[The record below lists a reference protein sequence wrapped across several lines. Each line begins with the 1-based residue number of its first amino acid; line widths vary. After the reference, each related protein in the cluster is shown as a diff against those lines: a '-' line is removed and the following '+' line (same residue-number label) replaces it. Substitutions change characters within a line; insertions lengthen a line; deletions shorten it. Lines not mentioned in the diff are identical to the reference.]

1 MIGLV
6 LTAGAVALAL
16 IFLGV
21 FAPVDVVRV
30 YLLGLVGLAGAVA
43 AARTLSRFG
52 RLERR
57 WRPVAKEAV
66 TPAFFERAER
76 RIELANA
83 SGIYFE
89 QLRPRLRE
97 IAEQRLATHG
107 VRLRSEEAR
116 RLLGEEAWVALE
128 RPPEGDR
135 FERPPEGRLA
145 RVIAALERV

>member
-1 MIGLV
+1 VIGLV
-6 LTAGAVALAL
+6 LAAGAVAVAL

-21 FAPVDVVRV
+21 FAPVDVIRI
-30 YLLGLVGLAGAVA
+30 YLLGLVGVAGAVV
-43 AARTLSRFG
+43 AARTLSPFG

-57 WRPVAKEAV
+57 AKPATEHLV
-66 TPAFFERAER
+66 TAAFFERAER

-97 IAEQRLATHG
+97 IAEQRLAAHG
-107 VRLRSEEAR
+107 LRLRSDEAR
-116 RLLGEEAWVALE
+116 QLLGEEAWRALE

-135 FERPPEGRLA
+135 FEPPPEGRLA

>member
-1 MIGLV
+1 VIGLV

-16 IFLGV
+16 VFLGV
-21 FAPVDVVRV
+21 VAPVDVVRI

-43 AARTLSRFG
+43 AARTLSPFG

-57 WRPVAKEAV
+57 AKPTTERLVTAAV
-66 TPAFFERAER
+66 FERAER

-97 IAEQRLATHG
+97 IAEQRLAAHG
-107 VRLRSEEAR
+107 VRLRSDEAR
-116 RLLGEEAWVALE
+116 QLLGEEAWRALE

-135 FERPPEGRLA
+135 FEPPPRGRLA